1 LFSAASLIEI
11 SSKYCVIF
19 SVLYVEPLNYFFIN
33 HNNPNK
39 LLRLRLFA
47 LFIFIMCLLD
57 VKAQDPHFS
66 QFYASP
72 LTLNPAL
79 TGLFAGEGRISSTYR
94 NQWQSI
100 SNPFTTGTVA
110 FDTRAL
116 RRVFKE
122 QNVFGLGGMAL
133 YDQSNNGGLRS
144 RYLAFT
150 AGYNQQ
156 LDKYGHHRLGIG
168 FQASFVSKTIDYTK
182 FLFSRQFTPIG
193 FDPTLPT
200 GEPRSTLGINYP
212 DMGTGILYS
221 GISNT
226 EQQWYIGASYYH
238 ITKPN
243 ESMTGGEAKLSPRT
257 TIHAGY
263 NFSVNEMSKLYFSGL
278 YMNSAISSEVMLG
291 SIYQQYLDFYEK
303 KTSVLAGVYYRHNE
317 SIIPYAGIESG
328 DFQIGLSY
336 DINISSL
343 RTASNSRG
351 GFELSLQY
359 VFAKD
364 PSKNAVP
371 KCYNKF

>member
-1 LFSAASLIEI
+1 M
-11 SSKYCVIF
+11 
-19 SVLYVEPLNYFFIN
+19 
-33 HNNPNK
+33 
-39 LLRLRLFA
+39 RLRLIA
-47 LFIFIMCLLD
+47 LFFSSICFLK
-57 VKAQDPHFS
+57 VAGQDPHFS

-110 FDTRAL
+110 FDSRAL

-278 YMNSAISSEVMLG
+278 YMNSAISSEIMLG
-291 SIYQQYLDFYEK
+291 SIYQQYLDFYDK
-303 KTSVLAGVYYRHNE
+303 KSSVLGGIYYRHNE
-317 SIIPYAGIESG
+317 SIIPYAGLESG

-343 RTASNSRG
+343 RTASQSRG

>member
-1 LFSAASLIEI
+1 
-11 SSKYCVIF
+11 VIF
-19 SVLYVEPLNYFFIN
+19 SVLYAEPLNCFFIK
-33 HNNPNK
+33 HNNTKIWMRNSV
-39 LLRLRLFA
+39 FA
-47 LFIFIMCLLD
+47 LLFSFIWLSQAA
-57 VKAQDPHFS
+57 AQDPHFS

-193 FDPTLPT
+193 FDPSLPT
-200 GEPRSTLGINYP
+200 GEPRSTLNVNYP

-238 ITKPN
+238 VTRPN

-263 NFSVNEMSKLYFSGL
+263 NFSANEMSKLYFSGL
-278 YMNSAISSEVMLG
+278 YMNSAISSEVMIG
-291 SIYQQYLDFYEK
+291 SIYQQYLNFYEK
-303 KTSVLAGVYYRHNE
+303 RSSVLAGVYYRHNE
-317 SIIPYAGIESG
+317 SIIPYAGLESG

-336 DINISSL
+336 DINISSI
-343 RTASNSRG
+343 RTASQSRG

>member
-1 LFSAASLIEI
+1 M
-11 SSKYCVIF
+11 
-19 SVLYVEPLNYFFIN
+19 
-33 HNNPNK
+33 
-39 LLRLRLFA
+39 RLRLFA
-47 LFIFIMCLLD
+47 LFFSLICL
-57 VKAQDPHFS
+57 VQAEAQDAHFS

-193 FDPTLPT
+193 FDASLPT
-200 GEPRSTLGINYP
+200 GEPRSTLGVNYP

-238 ITKPN
+238 ITRPN
-243 ESMTGGEAKLSPRT
+243 ESMTGGDAKLSPRT

-278 YMNSAISSEVMLG
+278 VMNSAITSEIMLG
-291 SIYQQYLDFYEK
+291 SIYQRYLDFYEK
-303 KTSVLAGVYYRHNE
+303 KSSFLGGVYYRHNE
-317 SIIPYAGIESG
+317 SIIPYAGLESG

-343 RTASNSRG
+343 KTASESRG
-351 GFELSLQY
+351 GFELTLQY

>member
-1 LFSAASLIEI
+1 
-11 SSKYCVIF
+11 
-19 SVLYVEPLNYFFIN
+19 
-33 HNNPNK
+33 
-39 LLRLRLFA
+39 
-47 LFIFIMCLLD
+47 
-57 VKAQDPHFS
+57 
-66 QFYASP
+66 
-72 LTLNPAL
+72 
-79 TGLFAGEGRISSTYR
+79 
-94 NQWQSI
+94 
-100 SNPFTTGTVA
+100 
-110 FDTRAL
+110 
-116 RRVFKE
+116 
-122 QNVFGLGGMAL
+122 
-133 YDQSNNGGLRS
+133 
-144 RYLAFT
+144 
-150 AGYNQQ
+150 

-168 FQASFVSKTIDYTK
+168 FQASFVSKTIDYNK

-193 FDPTLPT
+193 FDPSLPT
-200 GEPRSTLGINYP
+200 GEPRSTLNVNYP

-238 ITKPN
+238 ITRPN

-263 NFSVNEMSKLYFSGL
+263 NFSANEMSKLYFSGL
-278 YMNSAISSEVMLG
+278 YMNSAISSEVMIG
-291 SIYQQYLDFYEK
+291 SIYQQYLNFYEK
-303 KTSVLAGVYYRHNE
+303 KSSVLAGIYYRHNE
-317 SIIPYAGIESG
+317 SIIPYAGLESG
-328 DFQIGLSY
+328 DIQIGLSY

>member
-1 LFSAASLIEI
+1 MCF
-11 SSKYCVIF
+11 
-19 SVLYVEPLNYFFIN
+19 
-33 HNNPNK
+33 
-39 LLRLRLFA
+39 RLFA
-47 LFIFIMCLLD
+47 LLFSSICFLE
-57 VKAQDPHFS
+57 VSAQDPHFS

-238 ITKPN
+238 ITRPN
-243 ESMTGGEAKLSPRT
+243 ESMTGGDAKLSPRT

-278 YMNSAISSEVMLG
+278 YMNSAISSEVMIG
-291 SIYQQYLDFYEK
+291 YHS
-303 KTSVLAGVYYRHNE
+303 
-317 SIIPYAGIESG
+317 GISALLN
-328 DFQIGLSY
+328 IGLLDPLDVIEKAVKKKSVK
-336 DINISSL
+336 IQSIE
-343 RTASNSRG
+343 
-351 GFELSLQY
+351 GFVRQILSWREY
-359 VFAKD
+359 VRLLYIKEHNTFIK
-364 PSKNAVP
+364 K
-371 KCYNKF
+371 KFL

>member
-1 LFSAASLIEI
+1 MRF
-11 SSKYCVIF
+11 
-19 SVLYVEPLNYFFIN
+19 
-33 HNNPNK
+33 
-39 LLRLRLFA
+39 RLFA
-47 LFIFIMCLLD
+47 LLFSSICFLE
-57 VKAQDPHFS
+57 VSAQDPHFS

-193 FDPTLPT
+193 FDPSLPT
-200 GEPRSTLGINYP
+200 GEPRSTLNVNYP

-238 ITKPN
+238 ITRPN

-263 NFSVNEMSKLYFSGL
+263 NFSANEMSKLYFSGL
-278 YMNSAISSEVMLG
+278 YMNSAISSEVMIG
-291 SIYQQYLDFYEK
+291 SIYQQYLNFYEK
-303 KTSVLAGVYYRHNE
+303 KSSVLAGIYYRHNE
-317 SIIPYAGIESG
+317 SIIPYAGLESG